1 MTSEEII
8 DSKYPFP
15 AGKLKGVTLNGVQV
29 KELMESLV
37 KLSPLPDN
45 NGVKEPDG
53 YVGLD
58 GEVNPFYKKQNKK
71 LLDLLKKIFKDKLQ
85 PVYFSPPAKVE
96 VDLHSKGLSILNSIW
111 TKVNERL
118 KEKDYPELLL
128 SGDEEEEILSNA
140 FNLPAKVEV
149 SDIDNKIEDLMREH
163 LWATESQVMGKDDLL
178 FELRHL
184 LSKK

>member
-1 MTSEEII
+1 MTAEEYYVENING
-8 DSKYPFP
+8 
-15 AGKLKGVTLNGVQV
+15 GKPLFDMSDYRPYHRWL
-29 KELMESLV
+29 ESQWSL
-37 KLSPLPDN
+37 PLPDN

-58 GEVNPFYKKQNKK
+58 GEVNPFYKKPNKK

-149 SDIDNKIEDLMREH
+149 SDEQIALDFGCMANE
-163 LWATESQVMGKDDLL
+163 WANNPNFSMKETVAK
-178 FELRHL
+178 LRHL
-184 LSKK
+184 LSNK

>member
-1 MTSEEII
+1 MEKKILEKIYNELKTQAKVSMSNGANRDVVDYWDNLASE
-8 DSKYPFP
+8 
-15 AGKLKGVTLNGVQV
+15 LKPLLT
-29 KELMESLV
+29 
-37 KLSPLPDN
+37 PLPDN

-58 GEVNPFYKKQNKK
+58 GEVNPFYKKPNKK

-140 FNLPAKVEV
+140 FNLPK
-149 SDIDNKIEDLMREH
+149 
-163 LWATESQVMGKDDLL
+163 
-178 FELRHL
+178 
-184 LSKK
+184 

>member
-1 MTSEEII
+1 MTAEEYYVENING
-8 DSKYPFP
+8 
-15 AGKLKGVTLNGVQV
+15 GKPLFDMSDYRPYHRWL
-29 KELMESLV
+29 ESQWSL
-37 KLSPLPDN
+37 PLPDN

-58 GEVNPFYKKQNKK
+58 GEVNPFYKKPNKK

-128 SGDEEEEILSNA
+128 SVDEEEEILSNA